1 MKRVI
6 LIVALIAGGLWAE
19 EPRTEAPVALN
30 HNLACKQL
38 QERWERA
45 NAEMATPVENL
56 VLPVEFHPNG
66 RVKIVLRAK
75 QSQMFKD
82 GYIFATGVHFD
93 MFDVDGKKNGEMVM
107 DDCLFDRE
115 RRIGYCK
122 GRVHVNRDGDALK
135 SRGMYFS
142 TEPNFIKLLSE
153 CEIRTRRIPVDL
165 GRLS

>member
-1 MKRVI
+1 MKCVI
-6 LIVALIAGGLWAE
+6 IAAALMAGGLWAD
-19 EPRTEAPVALN
+19 EPRAETPQVD
-30 HNLACKQL
+30 HVQACKAL
-38 QERWERA
+38 QARWERA

-66 RVKIVLRAK
+66 RVKVILRAK
-75 QSQMFKD
+75 QSQMFAD
-82 GYIFATGVHFD
+82 GYIFALGVQFD
-93 MFDVDGKKNGEMVM
+93 MFDGDGRKNGEMVM
-107 DDCLFDRE
+107 DDCLFERE
-115 RRIGYCK
+115 KRIGYCK
-122 GRVHVNRDGDALK
+122 GRVHVNRDGDTLK

>member
-1 MKRVI
+1 MKCVI
-6 LIVALIAGGLWAE
+6 LSIALIAGGLWAE
-19 EPRTEAPVALN
+19 EPRAAVPALD
-30 HNLACKQL
+30 HTAACKQL

-45 NAEMATPVENL
+45 HTEMSTPVENL

-66 RVKIVLRAK
+66 QIKIILRAK
-75 QSQMFKD
+75 QSQMLQD
-82 GYIFATGVHFD
+82 SYIFAVGVHFD
-93 MFDVDGKKNGEMVM
+93 MFDAEGKKNGEMVM
-107 DDCLFDRE
+107 DDCLFDRG